1 MREQGAKEGTLTA
14 ACLQR
19 WNLRKQEGN
28 PPNILRIPRTL
39 EYFRIYAL
47 EWAYLEPKKQDETPR
62 HFKRRVYGA
71 LRNMA
76 KMARGTSNGNS
87 TRTRMGKRVE

>member
-1 MREQGAKEGTLTA
+1 MREQGAKDTDGSMA
-14 ACLQR
+14 QR

-39 EYFRIYAL
+39 EYLRIYAL

-62 HFKRRVYGA
+62 QFKRRVYGA

-76 KMARGTSNGNS
+76 KMATPRLHHY
-87 TRTRMGKRVE
+87 E